1 MQEYF
6 PIHVRNSV
14 ERDWGSEAIIIS
26 LRFASIEALCTA
38 LNLDP
43 SLAEKLR
50 KMGFETPE
58 ALATATVEE
67 LMYVGLDVDTSR
79 RILREI
85 RDSLPFLTLSGEDLL
100 MEGLKV
106 QRITTG
112 SKALDDALGGGVET
126 RNITEF
132 FGESGTGK
140 SQICHQL
147 CVNVGLPE
155 EMGGI
160 LGGALYIDA
169 DNTFR
174 PERICQMAKRF
185 KLDPM
190 EVLKGIHCVKVVN
203 SDHQI
208 FVVDKCEE
216 ILKRHKVRLIIVD
229 SLTTHFRG
237 DYPGKELLP
246 KRQLSLTKHISRLK
260 ELSKA
265 FDLAV
270 VVTNHVIS
278 SPEEPFGEALK
289 AAGGFAISYAV
300 RTRLYL
306 RKAISPNL
314 RIARLVSSPY
324 LSEREVI
331 FRIAE
336 GGIEDI
342 REGEV

>member
-1 MQEYF
+1 M
-6 PIHVRNSV
+6 
-14 ERDWGSEAIIIS
+14 D
-26 LRFASIEALCTA
+26 L
-38 LNLDP
+38 
-43 SLAEKLR
+43 SLANKLR
-50 KMGFETPE
+50 KMGFDTPE

-67 LMYVGLDVDTSR
+67 LMSIGLDADTSM
-79 RILREI
+79 RILRKI
-85 RDSLPFLTLSGEDLL
+85 RNALPFQILSGEDLL

-112 SKALDDALGGGVET
+112 SKALDDILGGGVET

-132 FGESGTGK
+132 FGESGAGK

-160 LGGALYIDA
+160 HSGALYIDA

-190 EVLKGIHCVKVVN
+190 EVLKGIHCVRVIN

-208 FVVDKCEE
+208 LVVDKCEE
-216 ILKRHKVRLIIVD
+216 ILKKHRVSLIIVD
-229 SLTTHFRG
+229 SLTSHFRG

-246 KRQLSLTKHISRLK
+246 RRQSSLIRHINRLK

-270 VVTNHVIS
+270 VVTNQVIS
-278 SPEEPFGEALK
+278 SPEEPFGEGLK
-289 AAGGFAISYAV
+289 AAGGFTISYYV

-306 RKAISPNL
+306 RKSISPNL

-331 FRIAE
+331 FRITE
-336 GGIEDI
+336 EGIEDVG
-342 REGEV
+342 EGEV